1 MINLN
6 ISREMSIE
14 KNKVQRPELYYG
26 GDLIET
32 DVQAVDILLQTDPCN
47 DICETL
53 LKIARKASERY
64 SFIDHQTYPRPSHP
78 MPEKRLAPE
87 FTLFSVITSLRC
99 TLEVEQKVTKELID
113 ITGGNV
119 EALNSLSIQEI
130 ETLLKPSGIAKN
142 KSIWIANGL
151 VKLRTEDDYN
161 VDILSSQPVDM
172 VREKIM
178 KLAGFGPK
186 AADCF
191 ILLGLNMP
199 TFPVDTNVFKL
210 IANLYPEAVTGDPS
224 VLPHFSS
231 QRQVASVKKLIQDN
245 IPPDVRL
252 YQVLHTFLLLAEK
265 YKVITL

>member
-1 MINLN
+1 
-6 ISREMSIE
+6 MSIE
-14 KNKVQRPELYYG
+14 KNKVQRPELHYG

-32 DVQAVDILLQTDPCN
+32 DMQAADILSQTHPCN

-53 LKIARKASERY
+53 LKIAQKASESS
-64 SFIDHQTYPRPSHP
+64 SFVDHQTYPRPSHP
-78 MPEKRLAPE
+78 MPEKRLAPD

-113 ITGGNV
+113 ITSGNV
-119 EALNSLSIQEI
+119 EVLNSLSIQEI

-151 VKLRTEDDYN
+151 AKL
-161 VDILSSQPVDM
+161 SQPVDM

-191 ILLGLNMP
+191 VLLGLDMP

-210 IANLYPEAVTGDPS
+210 IANLYPEAVTGDSS

>member
-1 MINLN
+1 
-6 ISREMSIE
+6 MSIE
-14 KNKVQRPELYYG
+14 KSKVQRPEFHYK
-26 GDLIET
+26 GDIIET
-32 DVQAVDILLQTDPCN
+32 DVQALNILFQTDPCN

-53 LKIARKASERY
+53 LKIAQRTSESY
-64 SFIDHQTYPRPSHP
+64 SFIDYQTYPRPSHP
-78 MPEKRLAPE
+78 VPQKRLAPE

-99 TLEVEQKVTKELID
+99 TLEVEQKVTKELIS
-113 ITGGNV
+113 ITGGDV
-119 EALNSLSIQEI
+119 EVLNSLSIQEI
-130 ETLLKPSGIAKN
+130 ETLLKPAGIAKS
-142 KSIWIANGL
+142 KSVWIANGL

-161 VDILSSQPVDM
+161 VDTLSSQPVDM

-191 ILLGLNMP
+191 VLLGLDMP

-210 IANLYPEAVTGDPS
+210 IAKLYPEAVTGDSS

-231 QRQVASVKKLIQDN
+231 QRQVASAKKLIQDN